1 MQKSLLDLILRLQE
15 ELEVTSVAVSHDM
28 RAVLAISTHVAMLR
42 NGRIIFYG
50 APEELLNTRN
60 PYVRE
65 FID

>member
-1 MQKSLLDLILRLQE
+1 
-15 ELEVTSVAVSHDM
+15 
-28 RAVLAISTHVAMLR
+28 VLAISTHVAMLR

-50 APEELLNTRN
+50 TPDELKQTKN